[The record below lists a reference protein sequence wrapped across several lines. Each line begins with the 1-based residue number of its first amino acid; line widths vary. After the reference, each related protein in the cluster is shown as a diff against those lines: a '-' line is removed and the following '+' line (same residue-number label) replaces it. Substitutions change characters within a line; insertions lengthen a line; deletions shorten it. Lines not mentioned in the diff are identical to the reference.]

1 MKIRHIITCV
11 ISVLVLMLFSACS
24 PEGSDYRKSETV
36 KVTFVD
42 NGLYRV
48 SGENADG
55 NTFFVKTGEDLT
67 VTVEPLDGWFLRKSD
82 YSDSRILYGDHSAK
96 LTLPGVSRSQRV
108 RLDFIESAGVIG
120 YDANGGDFLRT
131 EENIILEPCDLSH
144 HIRQN
149 TNIGRDLVR
158 DGYTLIGW
166 NTSPDGSGEH
176 IGLGSRVS
184 VNAGENTA
192 LSPPSAVR

>member
-67 VTVEPLDGWFLRKSD
+67 VTVEPLDG
-82 YSDSRILYGDHSAK
+82 
-96 LTLPGVSRSQRV
+96 
-108 RLDFIESAGVIG
+108 
-120 YDANGGDFLRT
+120 
-131 EENIILEPCDLSH
+131 
-144 HIRQN
+144 
-149 TNIGRDLVR
+149 
-158 DGYTLIGW
+158 
-166 NTSPDGSGEH
+166 
-176 IGLGSRVS
+176 
-184 VNAGENTA
+184 
-192 LSPPSAVR
+192 